1 MGAKKLSD
9 ADKAQAVSDLLQG
22 RGTMAKICDRY
33 GISPTYLYKLR
44 DRALEALK
52 VVVAGGEKRDIS
64 RERQLE
70 LELNR
75 AKQLIGDQALVIEI
89 LKKAVSA
96 GGSRV
101 NARAGAQLRSLR
113 QSPGAPQIHPGARG
127 RARRTKDGLRR
138 TGTLRTGSCA

>member
-9 ADKAQAVSDLLQG
+9 ADKAQAVLDLLQG
-22 RGTMAKICDRY
+22 KGTMAEICTRY

-52 VVVAGGEKRDIS
+52 VAVAGGEKRDIS

-89 LKKAVSA
+89 LKK
-96 GGSRV
+96 SR
-101 NARAGAQLRSLR
+101 
-113 QSPGAPQIHPGARG
+113 
-127 RARRTKDGLRR
+127 
-138 TGTLRTGSCA
+138 

>member
-9 ADKAQAVSDLLQG
+9 ADKAQAVLDLLQG
-22 RGTMAKICDRY
+22 QGTMAEICNRY

-44 DRALEALK
+44 DRALEAVK

-75 AKQLIGDQALVIEI
+75 AKQLIGDQAMVIEI
-89 LKKAVSA
+89 LKK
-96 GGSRV
+96 SR
-101 NARAGAQLRSLR
+101 
-113 QSPGAPQIHPGARG
+113 
-127 RARRTKDGLRR
+127 
-138 TGTLRTGSCA
+138 

>member
-1 MGAKKLSD
+1 
-9 ADKAQAVSDLLQG
+9 
-22 RGTMAKICDRY
+22 MAEICNRY

-52 VVVAGGEKRDIS
+52 VAVAGREKRDIS

-89 LKKAVSA
+89 LKK
-96 GGSRV
+96 SR
-101 NARAGAQLRSLR
+101 
-113 QSPGAPQIHPGARG
+113 
-127 RARRTKDGLRR
+127 
-138 TGTLRTGSCA
+138 

>member
-9 ADKAQAVSDLLQG
+9 ADKAQAVLDLLQG
-22 RGTMAKICDRY
+22 KGTMAEICNRY

-52 VVVAGGEKRDIS
+52 VAVGGGEKRDIS

-89 LKKAVSA
+89 LKK
-96 GGSRV
+96 SR
-101 NARAGAQLRSLR
+101 
-113 QSPGAPQIHPGARG
+113 
-127 RARRTKDGLRR
+127 
-138 TGTLRTGSCA
+138 